1 MYRDNVHIA
10 QDELSADS
18 KYVQKLV
25 YSPWPSS
32 LRPRDKAELKPLKI
46 CYIAI
51 AECFASFRKRGL
63 QFITPYLFWLLKAW
77 LRHILLKVRPVLP
90 KAW

>member
-1 MYRDNVHIA
+1 MDRDNVHIA

-32 LRPRDKAELKPLKI
+32 LKPRDKAELKPLKI

-51 AECFASFRKRGL
+51 AECFASFRKRGCSL
-63 QFITPYLFWLLKAW
+63 SLL
-77 LRHILLKVRPVLP
+77 ICSDC
-90 KAW
+90 